1 MGSGRGMSREV
12 LAALVSEYRG
22 DLDAAAAAVGTTRGA
37 LLRRVQRAGLS
48 MRLPRW
54 GPGAVP
60 APTAAGSSPAYAL
73 AALELAVE
81 NEGLKAALVGA
92 EGVIDHLTGKVAEM
106 AEMLG
111 ATR

>member
-1 MGSGRGMSREV
+1 MARGMSPEV

-22 DLDAAAAAVGTTRGA
+22 DLDAAAAAVGTTRAA

-60 APTAAGSSPAYAL
+60 AATAAGSSPAYAL

-81 NEGLKAALVGA
+81 NEGLREALVGA
-92 EGVIDHLTGKVAEM
+92 EGVIDLLTGKVAEM
-106 AEMLG
+106 AAQLG